1 LLTSTCATYNGGKL
15 HPINRLNKK
24 ERNMKKDITYFGDME
39 INYPQETT
47 NGKVTIDN
55 HQIELDLNFYAGV
68 PEHDWV
74 AEYESYIKNLKQ
86 HKTNVEAAI
95 RSDYEDGGDVKGYV
109 DIHLEKLDASTIDN
123 VLAGTDDSK
132 PKEERLL
139 SVLELDRIGFY
150 PGDEN
155 YAVWD
160 YTIGR
165 EIADMLVVVN
175 TNSAG
180 EINYVTWE
188 S

>member
-1 LLTSTCATYNGGKL
+1 
-15 HPINRLNKK
+15 
-24 ERNMKKDITYFGDME
+24 MKKNIAYFGEIE
-39 INYPQETT
+39 INSPQETT
-47 NGKVTIDN
+47 EGKVTIDN
-55 HQIELDLNFYAGV
+55 HQIELDLNFYDGV

-95 RSDYEDGGDVKGYV
+95 RSDYEDGGDVKEYV
-109 DIHLEKLDASTIDN
+109 DFHLEELDASTLDK
-123 VLAGTDDSK
+123 VLAGTDASK
-132 PKEERLL
+132 SKEERLL
-139 SVLELDRIGFY
+139 SVLKLTRIGFY
-150 PGDEN
+150 PGDED

-165 EIADMLVVVN
+165 EFADMLVIVN
-175 TNSAG
+175 TNSTG